1 MTVLRSTRARQ
12 GLQMSDENIDYDK
25 SGDEFITFV
34 SKLAD
39 GNRKRQLRREI
50 ERREES
56 SRIRDSLGLD
66 NFELLEI

>member
-1 MTVLRSTRARQ
+1 MTNES
-12 GLQMSDENIDYDK
+12 IDYDESEDK
-25 SGDEFITFV
+25 FITFV

-39 GNRKRQLRREI
+39 GNRRLQLRREI

-56 SRIRDSLGLD
+56 KRIRDSLGLD